1 MKTIV
6 KSEVP
11 PCLRQAQGKGWN
23 WDEFRANAYDDY
35 LSVRSQALVD
45 QKNECAYTGL
55 WLGMGTTHTLHID
68 HFHKKAIFPEET
80 LSWENLF
87 AAAKN
92 RNNTLQ
98 DLFDDDIRQCT
109 KTAGFSFLVDFE
121 LSQLSNRK

>member
-45 QKNECAYTGL
+45 QKDECAYTGL

-92 RNNTLQ
+92 RN
-98 DLFDDDIRQCT
+98 DGADYKDRQT
-109 KTAGFSFLVDFE
+109 H
-121 LSQLSNRK
+121 